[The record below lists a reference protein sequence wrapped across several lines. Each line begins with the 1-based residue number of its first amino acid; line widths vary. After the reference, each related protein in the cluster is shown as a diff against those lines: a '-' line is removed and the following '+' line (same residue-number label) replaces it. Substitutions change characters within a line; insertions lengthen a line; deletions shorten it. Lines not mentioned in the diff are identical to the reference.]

1 MHRLVIIVV
10 DGNGTLCAEARPSL
24 IARGYDV
31 KEVSGELELRRY
43 CSDGAPAIILLGAQG
58 DSPRRTVDLIQ
69 RLREGPASIPI
80 VVAARNSSEELAVA
94 VFRAGACDY
103 LRGPVSADDVVASID
118 RSVTQSASAAEAS
131 ERGPLAGGEQLI
143 GASPAAR
150 ALQAKLLRVAAT
162 HANVL
167 LTGETGTGKELAA
180 RLIHTNSPRR
190 HKPFVSINC
199 AAIPEGLL
207 ESELF
212 GFEKG
217 AFTGAQGTYA
227 GKLQLAH
234 DGTTLFDEI
243 GDMSLT
249 AQAKI
254 LRAIETK
261 EVYRLGGTRGN
272 SVNIRMIAATNQ
284 HLEQLVTEGR
294 FRKDLFFRLNVVRI
308 HLPALRERRED
319 IPQLLDHYVRETSR
333 QFRRH
338 VEGFSSAAVDRLTR
352 YDWPG
357 NIRELKNLV
366 EAVFVNLS
374 SHPVRWLDLPEPL
387 EQDAST
393 PGPELDR
400 ERDQLLSAL
409 LETNWNKSRAAE
421 RLSWS
426 RMTVY
431 RKMAKYRLT
440 KESAYPLAVNS

>member
-1 MHRLVIIVV
+1 VAHRPVLIVVEGDWALSAETRGLLLEGGFEIRDAASEPDVDRLVSRGGSMVLLV
-10 DGNGTLCAEARPSL
+10 GANG
-24 IARGYDV
+24 
-31 KEVSGELELRRY
+31 
-43 CSDGAPAIILLGAQG
+43 GAP
-58 DSPRRTVDLIQ
+58 RRSLDLI
-69 RLREGPASIPI
+69 RRVHESHGSVPI
-80 VVAARNSSEELAVA
+80 VAAARNSSEELAVA

-103 LRGPVSADDVVASID
+103 LRDPIATRDC
-118 RSVTQSASAAEAS
+118 VTAIWRAIAPRHVAAEVS
-131 ERGPLAGGEQLI
+131 EPVRLVGGEQLI

-167 LTGETGTGKELAA
+167 ITGETGTGKELAA
-180 RLIHTNSPRR
+180 RLLHANSPRR

-199 AAIPEGLL
+199 AAIPDGLL

-212 GFEKG
+212 GYEKG

-243 GDMSLT
+243 GDMSLA

-261 EVYRLGGTRGN
+261 EVYRLGGTRRN
-272 SVNIRMIAATNQ
+272 AVDIRMIAATNQ
-284 HLEQLVTEGR
+284 NLEKLVSEGR

-319 IPQLLDHYVRETSR
+319 IPLLLDYYVHATSR
-333 QFRRH
+333 EFRRH
-338 VEGFSSAAVDRLTR
+338 VDGFCAAAVKRLTR

-357 NIRELKNLV
+357 NIRELKNVV
-366 EAVFVNLS
+366 EAVFVNLPA
-374 SHPVRWLDLPEPL
+374 HPVKWLDLPEL
-387 EQDAST
+387 VQDSATSA
-393 PGPELDR
+393 PDL

-431 RKMAKYRLT
+431 RKMAKYHLR
-440 KESAYPLAVNS
+440 KEDSAPLIAVNS